1 MGEPLNLKSNTAF
14 NRFQNKSFMTG
25 TYRGLIHLKTGP
37 IPLKKLSKHEK
48 KNEQRFPRGTG
59 QR

>member
-1 MGEPLNLKSNTAF
+1 MGEALNLKSNTAF

-37 IPLKKLSKHEK
+37 IPLKKLVNMK
-48 KNEQRFPRGTG
+48 KK
-59 QR
+59 